1 VKQHQSIMQAS
12 SSMLQLLPKRR
23 AKTRPCKDA
32 SEEAERKSS
41 GKLWKKKVKAMICVC
56 APVPATARPAWHQLK
71 EIEHMHFTRPESAT
85 KTRKKQIRAFRKTS
99 IPTNA
104 PEVHSGRSR
113 SSPCLERVQT
123 CNNAPHNI
131 SFYGISL

>member
-41 GKLWKKKVKAMICVC
+41 GKLWKKKSEGNDLRVRTCPSYSQACL
-56 APVPATARPAWHQLK
+56 APA
-71 EIEHMHFTRPESAT
+71 
-85 KTRKKQIRAFRKTS
+85 
-99 IPTNA
+99 
-104 PEVHSGRSR
+104 
-113 SSPCLERVQT
+113 
-123 CNNAPHNI
+123 
-131 SFYGISL
+131 